1 SAISPVSA
9 AERVV
14 LSRAGDGRARAH
26 ARERAR
32 LHRGPPRLGRL
43 RALAPAAL
51 RRPRR
56 ARGCVVSGR
65 RRYRR
70 PAGCDPKQRRRR
82 RPVRHHLAIR
92 TELLHREQPGGRWHL
107 SVAALRERRTRIRA
121 PGCHRTGGDR
131 ARPAADAGGG
141 LKLLDRQG
149 AGLHHVTPR
158 GLADVDGPEGRAA
171 VERDRDARHREP
183 GGARRMVV
191 AVAHRRRDRALRRAG
206 TARAVRRHRDVDGAA
221 AAVDPLCDDAGLR
234 RERRAVLCVRALPI
248 SPRPVPDPV
257 RRGRHGGT
265 SGTDARSL
273 NSEAYYPPATLL
285 AAGDQPVE
293 AVDHFRRALATVS
306 ASADVHY
313 YLGIALVGQGKV
325 EEGIAE
331 FRAALQIDPGSAKS
345 HRNLADALASA
356 RR

>member
-1 SAISPVSA
+1 MKGTNSKADDKRFAWTLAIFATALAVRLVHVWQIRASPFFSVLMGDSHGYDDWA
-9 AERVV
+9 QRIAGGDWIGREV

-32 LHRGPPRLGRL
+32 LDRGPPRLGRL

-82 RPVRHHLAIR
+82 RPVPHHVAIR

-131 ARPAADAGGG
+131 ARPAADTGGG
-141 LKLLDRQG
+141 LELLDRQG
-149 AGLHHVTPR
+149 AGLYHVTPR

-206 TARAVRRHRDVDGAA
+206 AARSVPRRRDVGGAGAA
-221 AAVDPLCDDAGLR
+221 
-234 RERRAVLCVRALPI
+234 
-248 SPRPVPDPV
+248 
-257 RRGRHGGT
+257 
-265 SGTDARSL
+265 
-273 NSEAYYPPATLL
+273 
-285 AAGDQPVE
+285 
-293 AVDHFRRALATVS
+293 
-306 ASADVHY
+306 
-313 YLGIALVGQGKV
+313 VG
-325 EEGIAE
+325 
-331 FRAALQIDPGSAKS
+331 P
-345 HRNLADALASA
+345 
-356 RR
+356 